1 MIYWIERDT
10 KEMKAM
16 ETATPARSRTTPTLI
31 LVVLILAAVLAAMIF
46 MCRPYFGEEETVA
59 PTAAPTTE
67 PTEEPTE
74 PPTEPE
80 PTEPPA
86 DPNPYGI
93 YDFQFEGKYLKLL
106 EGESITGIDVSHYQG
121 TVDWQKVKE
130 SGVEFVIIRLVY
142 RGYSVGS
149 IMEDPNFAV
158 NFQGAKDAG
167 LKVGVYFFSQAVS
180 VEEAQEEA
188 DFVLEKLAG
197 AELEMP
203 IVYDWEYISDTART
217 ANVDRRTLTDCSL
230 AFLQKVE
237 EAGYWPML
245 YFNTLQSRKMLY
257 LNELNQYDFWLALY
271 SHRMTFPYKI
281 KMWQYTC
288 EGRVPGIEG
297 NVDIN
302 VFFPET

>member
-1 MIYWIERDT
+1 
-10 KEMKAM
+10 M
-16 ETATPARSRTTPTLI
+16 ETAIPAKSRTTGRLI
-31 LVVLILAAVLAAMIF
+31 LVILILAAVLAAMIF
-46 MCRPYFGEEETVA
+46 MCRPYFGGNAETVP
-59 PTAAPTTE
+59 PTAAPMLA
-67 PTEEPTE
+67 PTDPPTE

-86 DPNPYGI
+86 DPNPYGL

-121 TVDWQKVKE
+121 VIDWQKVKE
-130 SGVEFVIIRLVY
+130 SGVEFVMIRLGY
-142 RGYSVGS
+142 RGYSVGG
-149 IMEDPNFAV
+149 IMEDPNFAA

-167 LKVGVYFFSQAVS
+167 LDVGVYFFSQAVS
-180 VEEAQEEA
+180 VEEAVEEA
-188 DFVLEKLAG
+188 EFVLGKLNG
-197 AELEMP
+197 AELQMP

-245 YFNTLQSRKMLY
+245 YFNTLQSRKL
-257 LNELNQYDFWLALY
+257 LHLDELNQYDFWLALY

-281 KMWQYTC
+281 KMWQYTS

-297 NVDIN
+297 NCDIN